1 MCYNFND
8 KNFYIGSFMKE
19 LNEQILKYIDSTKEE
34 YLNLHREL
42 AVIPAPSG
50 MEDKRV
56 EFIKSWFEK
65 AGAKQVIV
73 DDAKNVL
80 VPIGCDNKDNI
91 IVFMAHTDVVFPDL
105 TNLPLTEDDEYFY
118 CPGIGDDTSCLILLM
133 MVAKYVIQNN
143 LSSDYG
149 ILFVANSCEE
159 GLGNLKGI
167 RQIMKDYANRVETV
181 YTFDGSYVNL
191 VNRSV
196 GSHRYEITFK
206 TEGGHSF
213 SSFGNRNAIV
223 AMSELICNLYK
234 CEVPKKDDTKTTYNV
249 GIVEGGTSV
258 NTICQSAKMLFEYRS
273 NDKECLEF
281 MQNYFNEQIELAKKS
296 GKAEIEVTL
305 VGDRPC
311 GGNLDMDKLNQI
323 TNEVVAICK
332 KHSGLDCKIGMASTD
347 ANIPHSL
354 GITAV
359 CVGSHISKGSHTREE
374 KLLKSSLPIGFK
386 ITAEIILNY
395 FND

>member
-1 MCYNFND
+1 
-8 KNFYIGSFMKE
+8 MKE
-19 LNEQILKYIDSTKEE
+19 LNEQILKYIDATKEE
-34 YLNLHREL
+34 YLNLHRKL

-50 MEDKRV
+50 KEDKRV
-56 EFIKSWFEK
+56 EFIKNWFNK

-73 DDAKNVL
+73 DDAKNVV
-80 VPIGCDNKDNI
+80 VPIGCENKDNI
-91 IVFMAHTDVVFPDL
+91 IIFMAHTDVVFPDM

-143 LSSDYG
+143 LTSDHG

-167 RQIMKDYANRVETV
+167 RQLMKDYANRVETV
-181 YTFDGSYVNL
+181 YSFDGSYTSLYNK
-191 VNRSV
+191 SV
-196 GSHRYEITFK
+196 GSHRYEITFE

-213 SSFGNRNAIV
+213 SAFGNRNAIV

-234 CEVPKKDDTKTTYNV
+234 CQVPNKPNTKTTYNV

-258 NTICQSAKMLFEYRS
+258 NTICQSAKMLYEYRS
-273 NDKECLEF
+273 DDKECLAF

-296 GKAEIEVTL
+296 GKADMEVKL
-305 VGDRPC
+305 IGDRPC
-311 GGNLDMDKLNQI
+311 GSDLDMDKLNKI
-323 TNEVVAICK
+323 TNEVISICE
-332 KHSGLDCKIGMASTD
+332 KHSGLTCTAKSASTD

-354 GITAV
+354 GV
-359 CVGSHISKGSHTREE
+359 CALAVGSHIAFGAHTREE